1 MPSQADLYF
10 KPGYS
15 VTKNGTDLEFKFSVM
30 NNGKGDDTAR
40 MVRVIVLLPVSVR
53 VKDVKVVEMKK
64 GKDGY
69 ASTNGGC
76 EKCEA
81 YWNSSLVVSRAGG
94 PVGADPNNTF
104 YDSTVSIDLG
114 YLDRNEQADIIILT
128 SLPKA
133 TDAIVDKIFGAFVYG
148 SVPDPDPTNNY
159 ITARL

>member
-15 VTKNGTDLEFKFSVM
+15 VTKNGSELEFKFSVT

-53 VKDVKVVEMKK
+53 VNNVQVVEMKK

-69 ASTNGGC
+69 AKTNGGC
-76 EKCEA
+76 DKCEA

-94 PVGADPNNTF
+94 PVGPDPNNTF

-114 YLDRNEQADIIILT
+114 YLDRYEQADIIVST
-128 SLPKA
+128 SLPHA
-133 TDAIVDKIFGAFVYG
+133 TDVKVDQIFGAFVYG
-148 SVPDPDPTNNY
+148 SVPDPDPKNNY